1 VGWVIAIAVLA
12 LLALAPW
19 FSADSRDDEGWKP
32 LAGGVG
38 AAPRHVVRPFS
49 GSPGAQAISRVTTR
63 LAGLVHNRDGP
74 PAEREHG
81 AGTPVPAIDRPA
93 RH

>member
-1 VGWVIAIAVLA
+1 MGWVIAIAVLA

-38 AAPRHVVRPFS
+38 VALRHVVRPFS

-63 LAGLVHNRDGP
+63 LAGLVHHPRRSTGRARAWGRN
-74 PAEREHG
+74 A
-81 AGTPVPAIDRPA
+81 RP